1 MSKTHPVIVTEVFDG
16 ALSETD
22 LGQLAET
29 LNLAVEQGASIGF
42 VPPFAHPQALAFWQ
56 KLIPAFTSGER
67 RLLVARLNGK
77 IIGTVQLA
85 VSQPANGAHRAEVN
99 KLMVHPD
106 ARRLG
111 IARSLMV
118 AVEDV
123 ARSASKQLMV
133 LDTIAGGAAEG
144 LYRSL
149 GYQVAGQIPRYAM
162 STGGELEPTTVMF
175 KVLE

>member
-1 MSKTHPVIVTEVFDG
+1 MSKTLEVAITEVVDG

-22 LGQLAET
+22 LDQLAET

-42 VPPFAHPQALAFWQ
+42 VPPFAQPQALAFWQ

-77 IIGTVQLA
+77 IVGTVQLA

-99 KLMVHPD
+99 KLMV
-106 ARRLG
+106 A
-111 IARSLMV
+111 I
-118 AVEDV
+118 EEV
-123 ARSASKQLMV
+123 ARSAGKQLLV
-133 LDTIAGGAAEG
+133 LDTITEGAAEG

-149 GYQVAGQIPRYAM
+149 GYEVAGQIPQYAM
-162 STGGELEPTTVMF
+162 STQGQLETTTVMF
-175 KVLE
+175 KVLGERIIKA

>member
-1 MSKTHPVIVTEVFDG
+1 MSKQNEVVVSEVCDG
-16 ALSETD
+16 TLSADD
-22 LGQLAET
+22 LNQLAEM
-29 LNLAVEQGASIGF
+29 LDQAVAQGASIGF
-42 VPPFAHPQALAFWQ
+42 IPPFGHQQALAFWQ

-85 VSQPANGAHRAEVN
+85 VSQPANGIHRADVN

-118 AVEDV
+118 AIELV
-123 ARSASKQLMV
+123 ARSAGKTLLV
-133 LDTIAGGAAEG
+133 LDTISGGAAEG
-144 LYRSL
+144 LYTSL
-149 GYQVAGQIPRYAM
+149 GYEISGRIPAYAM
-162 STGGELEPTTVMF
+162 STDGELEPTTVMY
-175 KVLE
+175 KIL